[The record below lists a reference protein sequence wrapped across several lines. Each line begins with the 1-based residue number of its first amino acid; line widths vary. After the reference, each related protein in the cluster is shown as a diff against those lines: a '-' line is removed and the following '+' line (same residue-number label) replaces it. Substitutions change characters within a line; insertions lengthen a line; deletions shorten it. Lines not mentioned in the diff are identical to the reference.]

1 MVYPHTCVH
10 EIETQKEKSEKWG
23 RGKIYSFETSVFAWC
38 LCMVSVH
45 GVCAFAA
52 GDQKGRPIRLTGSR
66 CELHFSFSSAPA
78 TATSSTNRTNE
89 SRKLVCRNDCI
100 SWTKIVFLLKKA
112 MSGFRAWRATGTF
125 QRYVHKTQVRYRP
138 SSASLS
144 AVPAQWP
151 QELARVVFS
160 RREKQQQNLPE
171 LRPARQLA
179 SRAHCKVR
187 DGRSLSSSGPAA
199 QRNIFDGDEDEGTP
213 LITLAMLLSTLHT

>member
-1 MVYPHTCVH
+1 M
-10 EIETQKEKSEKWG
+10 QKEKSEKWG
-23 RGKIYSFETSVFAWC
+23 RGKMIVFEHC
-38 LCMVSVH
+38 LLH
-45 GVCAFAA
+45 GVCAFAS

-66 CELHFSFSSAPA
+66 CELHLSFSSAPA
-78 TATSSTNRTNE
+78 TATSNTNRTNA
-89 SRKLVCRNDCI
+89 SRKPMFRN
-100 SWTKIVFLLKKA
+100 LLIE
-112 MSGFRAWRATGTF
+112 FRFSFFFFPSMPLRVAG

-151 QELARVVFS
+151 QELAGVDTVFS

-179 SRAHCKVR
+179 LRAHCKVR

-199 QRNIFDGDEDEGTP
+199 ERNIFDGDEDEGTP
-213 LITLAMLLSTLHT
+213 LITGDAPVHDCTPEYIRSV